1 MLLLTE
7 LRSPGLLG
15 IRSGINC
22 PGTTVAESCG
32 GVDGQ
37 IGIHCG
43 LKEDSGPPNPTS
55 VQWLVCA
62 GVLSRFL
69 CPSLWDPMDYSPPG
83 SSVHGISQARILKWV
98 VISFSRESSQPRDWT
113 LTSYTGRW
121 ILYHWALREAWTV
134 NVSYRYLLERNVSG
148 SWLLWGWI
156 TPTYSQPFDQFLNS
170 FGYLCP
176 VTAIIPVSLIVGS

>member
-98 VISFSRESSQPRDWT
+98 VISFSRGLPNPSLLHCRQ
-113 LTSYTGRW
+113 
-121 ILYHWALREAWTV
+121 IHYHWAIGDILGNHTEVFWGGQAG
-134 NVSYRYLLERNVSG
+134 LL
-148 SWLLWGWI
+148 
-156 TPTYSQPFDQFLNS
+156 D
-170 FGYLCP
+170 LCP
-176 VTAIIPVSLIVGS
+176 SLLPTSLYISHTLNIPQYTSPSVL